1 MSLKTPRAAFAVYDS
16 DPAPSSSPSNVSNAA
31 QAHQQGSLLD
41 GLTPTLE
48 PVNSNTSIISRE
60 ELAARWCLWS
70 VEGIGPK
77 RMEQAIWWTQGH
89 MTRFWQEPKLIAR
102 VSARWS
108 LSQARQERLNHLL
121 ARPALEQLE
130 EELERLPEHTTL
142 LSWRDDDYPSR
153 LFSLPDP
160 PSFIYIQGQLEAAL
174 RRPIVAMIGSRQVSE
189 SCSRFA
195 QSLAA
200 ELGQLGVGILS
211 GGALGMDAAAHLGAL
226 HAGAYTGAL
235 LPCGLN
241 HLVPRSHLSLFD
253 KIISAQGGLITEY
266 PAETVARRYHF
277 PRRNRLI
284 AALTDGVI
292 VLRAAATGGS
302 MLTAQAAQSLS
313 RPVGVVPYGADDE
326 GAQGSLALLAK
337 GAFLVRDAQDI
348 LSALYDAGDQQQP
361 TSRPSAPATMPTPPL
376 EGVNALIWQELNA
389 SSQGLS
395 VQALAQALD
404 LSPSALLV
412 RLTELELEG
421 WIERAASGLGFRA
434 SARW

>member
-1 MSLKTPRAAFAVYDS
+1 MSLKTPRAALAVHHSDADS
-16 DPAPSSSPSNVSNAA
+16 GTTSNAA
-31 QAHQQGSLLD
+31 QAQQQGSLLD

-48 PVNSNTSIISRE
+48 PVNTSIISRE

-108 LSQARQERLNHLL
+108 LSQARQERLNHIL

-130 EELERLPEHTTL
+130 EELERLPEHTRL

-211 GGALGMDAAAHLGAL
+211 GGALGMDAAAHQGAL
-226 HAGAYTGAL
+226 RACAYTGAL

-241 HLVPRSHLSLFD
+241 KLVPRSHLSLFD
-253 KIISAQGGLITEY
+253 EIISAQGGLITEY

-302 MLTAQAAQSLS
+302 MLTAQAAQSLN
-313 RPVGVVPYGADDE
+313 RPVGVVPYNADDE
-326 GAQGSLALLAK
+326 GAQGSLALLAR

-348 LSALYDAGDQQQP
+348 LSAIYDVDDKPP
-361 TSRPSAPATMPTPPL
+361 TAHPSAPATLPTPPL
-376 EGVNALIWQELNA
+376 EGVNARIWQALQA

-421 WIERAASGLGFRA
+421 WIERASSGLGFCA
-434 SARW
+434 CTRW